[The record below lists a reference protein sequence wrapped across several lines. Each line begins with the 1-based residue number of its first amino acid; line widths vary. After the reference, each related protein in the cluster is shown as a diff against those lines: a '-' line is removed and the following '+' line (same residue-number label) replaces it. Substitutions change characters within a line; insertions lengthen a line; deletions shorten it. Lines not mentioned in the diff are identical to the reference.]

1 MLTTT
6 GVAVDPA
13 PTKMTAGARARA
25 ALEEGRR
32 HKIDGIV
39 LKMAESNSMSST
51 ANGSA
56 RGGGSAGAVGREHNW
71 DRDKER
77 STVQKLENIVD

>member
-1 MLTTT
+1 MK
-6 GVAVDPA
+6 VARCDD
-13 PTKMTAGARARA
+13 
-25 ALEEGRR
+25 ALGERKR
-32 HKIDGIV
+32 HEIDGF
-39 LKMAESNSMSST
+39 LKVAKSNSMSST

-56 RGGGSAGAVGREHNW
+56 RGGGSAGAVGREHNC